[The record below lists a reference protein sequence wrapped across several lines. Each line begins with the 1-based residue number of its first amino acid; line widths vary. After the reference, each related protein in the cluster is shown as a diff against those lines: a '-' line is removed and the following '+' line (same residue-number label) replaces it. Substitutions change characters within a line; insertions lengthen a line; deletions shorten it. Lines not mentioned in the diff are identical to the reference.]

1 MAEMSWLLLKKSNRF
16 PLLIYNGTSFAP
28 LGIHEF
34 VCHAIVHYSYIIQCS
49 LDACLRLIQD
59 RIDSVTF
66 CDGSV
71 ICQEYVLS
79 YCCSR
84 LLLLFFFFFRSCTC
98 CCWCYCCCCC
108 CCCCCCSWFI
118 SHINLTL
125 NFQVTVA
132 HKERPSFTNNLGTM
146 N

>member
-84 LLLLFFFFFRSCTC
+84 LLLLFFFSFFA
-98 CCWCYCCCCC
+98 
-108 CCCCCCSWFI
+108 
-118 SHINLTL
+118 
-125 NFQVTVA
+125 VA
-132 HKERPSFTNNLGTM
+132 LAVAGVIVVVAAAVVGIYLQHLILCLVGLID
-146 N
+146 